1 MISKIAP
8 TSTIVNP
15 FETLYLGC
23 SICRGSLFLYL
34 IMRIILALI
43 SFFFSSPSFDLTA
56 QNKRDYQWIIG
67 GNSAGGGISLDFNYF
82 PIDISYQQ
90 TGLFMDG
97 SNTSMSDKDG
107 NLLFTSNGCKIINQQ
122 GELMLNG
129 DSINPGLI
137 EDIYCSP
144 GGSPLI
150 QGVIAIP
157 SPKDNRLYYV
167 FNLDY
172 DQPYGQDPLFY
183 PLAPQR
189 LFYQKIDMAQDSGFG
204 AVVLKNQVAVFDTF
218 ARGNI
223 QAMKHAN
230 GQDWWVIVPKSHS
243 NCYFLVP
250 VTSEGVQP
258 AQLKCAGK
266 VWEDRDFAT
275 QVTFSPNGKKY
286 IRFNAWNGLNIF
298 DFDAATGD
306 LLNPIHIDFSNDT
319 INYIAGVAVSSNS
332 RFLYVCARKNIYQ
345 FDLQAPDIES
355 SKIKIATWDGYQN
368 PYPTI
373 FYLAALA
380 PDGKIYISNTSS
392 TYNLHVINKPNCLGL
407 SCDLVQHGIVLPS
420 YNFATIPN
428 MPHYRQSYFEC
439 DSTLI
444 GTEEVT
450 HSGQKL
456 TVFPNPASDVIYLPF
471 EYIAGEISLFD
482 ATGRIIA
489 RMTPTFSEGLVSV
502 DVSQLP
508 AGLYFVALQVSG
520 KLWSGKFLKLN

>member
-1 MISKIAP
+1 MR
-8 TSTIVNP
+8 
-15 FETLYLGC
+15 TLTVLL
-23 SICRGSLFLYL
+23 SFVLILFSLNL
-34 IMRIILALI
+34 
-43 SFFFSSPSFDLTA
+43 DA
-56 QNKRDYQWIIG
+56 QDKRDYRWIIG

-82 PIDISYQQ
+82 PVDISYQQ

-97 SNTSMSDKDG
+97 SNTSMSDQDG
-107 NLLFTSNGCKIINQQ
+107 NLLFSSNGCKIINQQ
-122 GELMLNG
+122 GEIMLNG

-137 EDIYCSP
+137 EDIYCSS

-157 SPKDNRLYYV
+157 SPEGDSIFYV
-167 FNLDY
+167 FNVDFVT
-172 DQPYGQDPLFY
+172 PYAGTNFLE
-183 PLAPQR
+183 LAPQR
-189 LFYQKIDMAQDSGFG
+189 LFYQKVDLAQDSGYG
-204 AVVLKNQVAVFDTF
+204 AVVLKNQVAVFDTL

-223 QAMKHAN
+223 QAVKQSN

-258 AQLKCAGK
+258 AQLKCAGN
-266 VWEDRDFAT
+266 VWNDQDLGA
-275 QVTFSPNGKKY
+275 QVTFSPDGKKY

-298 DFDAATGD
+298 DFDTSTGD
-306 LLNPIHIDFSNDT
+306 LLNPIHINFSNDT

-332 RFLYVCARKNIYQ
+332 RYLYVSARKNIYQ
-345 FDLQAPDIES
+345 FDLQATDIES

-392 TYNLHVINKPNCLGL
+392 TFNLHVINKPNCPGL

-444 GTEEVT
+444 GTKELPVQWG
-450 HSGQKL
+450 S
-456 TVFPNPASDVIYLPF
+456 VVVYPNPASI
-471 EYIAGEISLFD
+471 E
-482 ATGRIIA
+482 T
-489 RMTPTFSEGLVSV
+489 TFSLPTPVEGQWILTDASRQNIRIGKWEGTSMNLNLENLV
-502 DVSQLP
+502 P
-508 AGLYFVALQVSG
+508 GLYFFNLTTKSGQIFSG
-520 KLWSGKFLKLN
+520 KVLVLRS

>member
-1 MISKIAP
+1 MR
-8 TSTIVNP
+8 
-15 FETLYLGC
+15 TLTVLL
-23 SICRGSLFLYL
+23 SFVLILFSLNL
-34 IMRIILALI
+34 
-43 SFFFSSPSFDLTA
+43 DA
-56 QNKRDYQWIIG
+56 QDKRDYQWVIG
-67 GNSAGGGISLDFNYF
+67 YDTSLLDPGGDAILLDFRET
-82 PIDISYQQ
+82 PRHISHIK
-90 TGLFMDG
+90 TVHKFLVEG

-107 NLLFTSNGCKIINQQ
+107 NLLFYSNGCYIVNAKHEI
-122 GELMLNG
+122 MLNG

-137 EDIYCSP
+137 EDIYCSS

-157 SPKDNRLYYV
+157 SPEGDSLYYV
-167 FNLDY
+167 FNLDFVE
-172 DQPYGQDPLFY
+172 PYAGTNFLE
-183 PLAPQR
+183 LAPQR
-189 LFYQKIDMAQDSGFG
+189 LFYQKVDLAHDSGYG
-204 AVVLKNQVAVFDTF
+204 AVVLKNQVAVFDTL

-223 QAMKHAN
+223 QAVKQSN

-258 AQLKCAGK
+258 AQLKCAGN
-266 VWEDRDFAT
+266 VWNDQDLGA
-275 QVTFSPNGKKY
+275 QVTFSPDGKKY

-298 DFDAATGD
+298 DFDASTGD

-319 INYIAGVAVSSNS
+319 INYIAGVSVSSNS
-332 RFLYVCARKNIYQ
+332 RYLYVCARKNIYQ
-345 FDLQAPDIES
+345 FDLQDTDIES

-392 TYNLHVINKPNCLGL
+392 TFNLHVINKPNCPGL

-444 GTEEVT
+444 GTKELPVQWG
-450 HSGQKL
+450 S
-456 TVFPNPASDVIYLPF
+456 VVVYPNPASI
-471 EYIAGEISLFD
+471 E
-482 ATGRIIA
+482 T
-489 RMTPTFSEGLVSV
+489 TFSLPSPVEGQWILTDASRQNIRIGKWEGMSMNLNLENLV
-502 DVSQLP
+502 P
-508 AGLYFVALQVSG
+508 GLYFFNLTTKSGQIFSG
-520 KLWSGKFLKLN
+520 KVLVLRS